1 MTEVIVGI
9 GQLLYLL
16 EKEGIKYVR
25 TDPGITD
32 PNYGIIETENAIM
45 TFRKEKET

>member
-9 GQLLYLL
+9 EQLLTLL

-25 TDPGITD
+25 TDPGIID
-32 PNYGIIETENAIM
+32 LNYGTIETENAIM
-45 TFRKEKET
+45 TFRRVEG